1 MCVLPRFG
9 FVYDR
14 NKDIGVA
21 VIVLTLKRRMR
32 SEFHQIFISSSV
44 FTLNW
49 VRFCNLIKRRSDLTL
64 PAPQLIQ
71 EVFLTQ
77 EQKKKKKKPTECIK
91 LSHRSY

>member
-1 MCVLPRFG
+1 
-9 FVYDR
+9 
-14 NKDIGVA
+14 
-21 VIVLTLKRRMR
+21 MR

-44 FTLNW
+44 FTLIW

-77 EQKKKKKKPTECIK
+77 EQKKEKKNPLSVLNSAIVHIK
-91 LSHRSY
+91 CRSLGDLTVLAALL